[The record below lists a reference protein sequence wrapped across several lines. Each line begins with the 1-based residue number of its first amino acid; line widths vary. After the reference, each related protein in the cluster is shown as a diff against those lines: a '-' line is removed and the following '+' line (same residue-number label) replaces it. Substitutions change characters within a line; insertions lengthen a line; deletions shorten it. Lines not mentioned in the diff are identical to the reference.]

1 MQLYRGHPWALVVT
15 PSRNEENIAG
25 ALIGAAEAVDEVLG
39 SERERQRRAHEVK
52 IEILLIL
59 QHTAGFCSNSLFYP
73 VVHCVL
79 RFLFFFLSGVIMSV
93 RDEELPFQR
102 EIATIKRQLQRTMAM
117 DGAKIKFNAT
127 ASDESVVPRCI
138 IAVRAYQYLRLP
150 RGSWIVDR
158 AATKET
164 LT

>member
-1 MQLYRGHPWALVVT
+1 
-15 PSRNEENIAG
+15 
-25 ALIGAAEAVDEVLG
+25 
-39 SERERQRRAHEVK
+39 
-52 IEILLIL
+52 
-59 QHTAGFCSNSLFYP
+59 
-73 VVHCVL
+73 
-79 RFLFFFLSGVIMSV
+79 MSV

-138 IAVRAYQYLRLP
+138 IAVRAYQYLRQP

>member
-1 MQLYRGHPWALVVT
+1 MYPLQQPWALVVT

-73 VVHCVL
+73 VSPL
-79 RFLFFFLSGVIMSV
+79 RFAVFVFF
-93 RDEELPFQR
+93 
-102 EIATIKRQLQRTMAM
+102 
-117 DGAKIKFNAT
+117 
-127 ASDESVVPRCI
+127 
-138 IAVRAYQYLRLP
+138 
-150 RGSWIVDR
+150 
-158 AATKET
+158 
-164 LT
+164 